1 MTQAIQALA
10 TTHERQK
17 STAEKRAIAVAAAL
31 TVIHAKAASTP
42 SDCNIISD
50 EMANLSNYADLI
62 IAALEV
68 K

>member
-10 TTHERQK
+10 TTYERQK
-17 STAEKRAIAVAAAL
+17 SALEKRAIAVAAAL
-31 TVIHAKAASTP
+31 TVIHAKAANTP
-42 SDCNIISD
+42 TNCNIISD

-68 K
+68 E